1 MTAIDS
7 ELLGLAFMAFFI
19 ITFSSTARYYFK
31 FVCFF
36 VLSMVCAVGPIP
48 FMLLRPRDH
57 RNALFPAF
65 CCRKFGKML
74 GATFEVRGIEN
85 IDQKHGGVVLMNHQS
100 ALDLIVLAY
109 LWPIIGRATVVAK
122 REVLY
127 LFPFGTASWLWGT
140 LFIDRKNQ
148 KEAKTTINKET
159 KAINEKQAKILFFP
173 EGTRGHGDSL
183 LPFKKGS
190 FHVAI
195 ESQGFIQPVVISK
208 YHFLNSKAK
217 VFNRGQNIIKILPEI
232 SCAGLTKEDIP
243 ALMDRVY
250 KLMQAEYET
259 LSDESLAINNL
270 SKSL

>member
-1 MTAIDS
+1 MTTTNS

-19 ITFSSTARYYFK
+19 ITFSSTARYYVK
-31 FVCFF
+31 FLCFI

-48 FMLLRPRDH
+48 FMLLRPRDY
-57 RNALFPAF
+57 RNALLPAYL
-65 CCRKFGKML
+65 CTKFGAML
-74 GATFEVRGIEN
+74 GVSFEVRGKEN
-85 IDQKHGGVVLMNHQS
+85 IHRQHGGVVLMNHQS

-127 LFPFGTASWLWGT
+127 MIPFGTASWLWGT
-140 LFIDRKNQ
+140 LFIDRNNRKSAKNI
-148 KEAKTTINKET
+148 INKES

-173 EGTRGHGDSL
+173 EGTRGGGDNL

-217 VFNRGQNIIKILPEI
+217 IFNRGKNIIKILPEI
-232 SCAGLTKEDIP
+232 SCAGMTKDDMQP
-243 ALMDRVY
+243 LMDRVY
-250 KLMQAEYET
+250 QLMQTEYEA